1 MRGLLAPLIKLTVFL
16 VITVLVTYV
25 LAVTISNQ
33 SFGAVHTY
41 KANFSDVTGLNEGDD
56 VRIAGVRVGT
66 VESIKILKRKGDT
79 SVAQVAFSV
88 QKSRPLPVS
97 ITAAMRYRNLVGQR
111 YIDVEPAAGGSTKI
125 LKPGGTI
132 PLTQTTPAVDLT
144 VLFQGFQPLV
154 QGLNATQIN
163 QLAYETIQTFQGEGG
178 ALVKLLTNLA
188 SLTNALADKD
198 KVIGEVIDNLS
209 SVLTSIAQRDSE
221 LSNLI
226 IQLKDF
232 VSGLAKDRTT
242 IGNSITGINNLATS
256 TAGLLTQIRAPLKA
270 DVKGL
275 TGLASSLNKNSS
287 SVQYLLDN
295 LAPTVGGLIRTAQ
308 YGSWFNFYL
317 CSVSADSTVTLPGGN
332 GTTLTIPIQQLI
344 QGTQSSSSG
353 RCS

>member
-1 MRGLLAPLIKLTVFL
+1 MRGLLAPLVKLVVFL
-16 VITVLVTYV
+16 VITALVTYV
-25 LAVTISNQ
+25 LAATISNQ
-33 SFGAVHTY
+33 SYGSVASY
-41 KANFSDVTGLNEGDD
+41 KANFTDVTGLNEGDD
-56 VRIAGVRVGT
+56 VRIAGVRVGS

-79 SVAQVAFSV
+79 SVAQVGFSV

-111 YIDVEPAAGGSTKI
+111 YLDVEPAAGGSTKI

-132 PLTQTTPAVDLT
+132 PLSQTTPAVDLT
-144 VLFQGFQPLV
+144 VLFEGFQPLV
-154 QGLNATQIN
+154 QGLNGTQIN
-163 QLAYETIQTFQGEGG
+163 ELAYEVIQTFQGEGG
-178 ALVKLLTNLA
+178 ALVKLLSNLA

-209 SVLTSIAQRDSE
+209 SVLGAVAQRDSE

-226 IQLKDF
+226 IQLKSF
-232 VSGLAKDRTT
+232 VSGLAQDRTT

-270 DVKGL
+270 DVTAL
-275 TGLASSLNKNSS
+275 TGLASNLVKNSS

-317 CSVSADSTVTLPGGN
+317 CSVSGSVSIGSGATALNIP
-332 GTTLTIPIQQLI
+332 LTGLVK
-344 QGTQSSSSG
+344 GTQGSTTTA
-353 RCS
+353 RCN